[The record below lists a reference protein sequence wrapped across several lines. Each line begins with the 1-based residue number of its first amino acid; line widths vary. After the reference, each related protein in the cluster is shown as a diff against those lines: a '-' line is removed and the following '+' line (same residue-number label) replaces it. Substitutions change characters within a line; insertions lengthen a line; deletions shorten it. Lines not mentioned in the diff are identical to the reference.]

1 MKQKVPCSHHALVGP
16 LAPLECLHHATLS
29 PPGGPEQREA
39 CETYRPSDLITPL
52 EAPQPVAAPH
62 GLAATFA
69 TWRSTYF
76 RRWKKLPWQLPKRHT
91 AALVNLH
98 RFSHIWCLPQVLLW
112 FFVRTPKKPPS
123 FFSDSRRSTK
133 RNKNCNQRS
142 KHWQKSLCFYASL
155 YRGFQV
161 ANWPWHPDSFS
172 GLARTVPGVWFVAQ
186 WCAECSQS
194 AAPSG
199 GKASQLDGM
208 FGMLMNSL
216 VFPLDEFLVT
226 WIDTVFN
233 SLIQNQT
240 PKKQWHFLSRCAITS
255 NNQPGLS
262 KSTINKSDVLQLP
275 ITTLHFNSQPLPGQR
290 PHWPVHDHSVAA
302 WIICCSSPSLPVRCR
317 WWTSEI
323 EMLVLQK
330 YIIPLTKR
338 SYYTRLCDYSIY
350 ILYTVYTTIISS
362 RKKTVIFNNPNDSLL
377 LSLLTWTQNECEH
390 KTIPFQ
396 TWSEV
401 THVHL
406 FEELLWERIGL
417 TVVGVNHRFAWEKL
431 LP

>member
-1 MKQKVPCSHHALVGP
+1 MVLTSSSAVIFWSDTEKTTTFFFGQPQIHKNERRTAI
-16 LAPLECLHHATLS
+16 
-29 PPGGPEQREA
+29 REA
-39 CETYRPSDLITPL
+39 
-52 EAPQPVAAPH
+52 
-62 GLAATFA
+62 
-69 TWRSTYF
+69 
-76 RRWKKLPWQLPKRHT
+76 
-91 AALVNLH
+91 N
-98 RFSHIWCLPQVLLW
+98 
-112 FFVRTPKKPPS
+112 
-123 FFSDSRRSTK
+123 
-133 RNKNCNQRS
+133 N
-142 KHWQKSLCFYASL
+142 WQKLLCFYASL

-161 ANWPWHPDSFS
+161 GNSTGTPTASQVWQELYQEFGLWHNDV
-172 GLARTVPGVWFVAQ
+172 LNVHNLQHRA
-186 WCAECSQS
+186 
-194 AAPSG
+194 G

-208 FGMLMNSL
+208 LGMLMNSL

-317 WWTSEI
+317 WWTSQI

-338 SYYTRLCDYSIY
+338 SYYTRLCDYIY
-350 ILYTVYTTIISS
+350 IIYTLYTTIISS
-362 RKKTVIFNNPNDSLL
+362 RKK
-377 LSLLTWTQNECEH
+377 Q
-390 KTIPFQ
+390 
-396 TWSEV
+396 
-401 THVHL
+401 
-406 FEELLWERIGL
+406 
-417 TVVGVNHRFAWEKL
+417 
-431 LP
+431 